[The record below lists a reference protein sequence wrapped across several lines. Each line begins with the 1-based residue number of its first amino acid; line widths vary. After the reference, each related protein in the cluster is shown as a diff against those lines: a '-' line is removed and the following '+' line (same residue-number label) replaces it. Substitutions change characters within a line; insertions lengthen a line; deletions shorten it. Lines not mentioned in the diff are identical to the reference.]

1 MEATLRD
8 SGDGIRAAYGIA
20 LRMTGSV
27 AAAEEAV
34 ARAARGSDL
43 APGSLVRAVRRE
55 ARLLPGRPEPV
66 GVARPASF
74 HGVALGD
81 WELVERVALRGMTL
95 TEAAV
100 DAGLSRS
107 DAIVRLQR
115 GMRAACA
122 CTERGQA
129 AGDTQATAARALC
142 RDRSS
147 GRLDDPTG
155 DRQAQAAS
163 LTGLPA

>member
-66 GVARPASF
+66 
-74 HGVALGD
+74 GVALGD